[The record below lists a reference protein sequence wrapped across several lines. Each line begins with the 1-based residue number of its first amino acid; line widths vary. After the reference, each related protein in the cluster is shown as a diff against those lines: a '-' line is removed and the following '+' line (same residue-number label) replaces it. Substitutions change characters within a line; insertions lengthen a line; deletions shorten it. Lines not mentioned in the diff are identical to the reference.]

1 MEELLKPYQF
11 HRLHDPG
18 IANHQELDLL
28 VIAVLREL
36 HQSPQTGGIDEIDLA
51 QVQDQRLGSAG
62 EVVVD
67 EREKLLLGVR
77 IQLPGE
83 TEQKT
88 SVLLFK
94 TTAERDGQSLQIS
107 DGC

>member
-1 MEELLKPYQF
+1 MQCF
-11 HRLHDPG
+11 
-18 IANHQELDLL
+18 ANWTR
-28 VIAVLREL
+28 A
-36 HQSPQTGGIDEIDLA
+36 PQTGGIDEIDLA
-51 QVQDQRLGSAG
+51 QVQNQRLGSAG

-94 TTAERDGQSLQIS
+94 TTAERDGQSLQILLPTS
-107 DGC
+107 LAIAV

>member
-11 HRLHDPG
+11 HRLDDPG
-18 IANHQELDLL
+18 IADHQELDLL
-28 VIAVLREL
+28 IVAVFGEL
-36 HQSPQTGGIDEIDLA
+36 HQGTETRGIDEIDLA
-51 QVQDQRLGSAG
+51 QVQHQRLRRAG

-67 EREKLLLGVR
+67 KGEKLLLGVS

-94 TTAERDGQSLQIS
+94 TTA
-107 DGC
+107 